1 MAACTLVLQ
10 GAAVTTGRGSHSAAC
25 ITPLTPPGPTCPPH
39 PTNQYRRLKWYS
51 GVLHD
56 EDFGTLFFVL
66 LLPWRTAA
74 RRESNTASRLT
85 RHGHAGHRLSGGRA
99 GARHGRRWC
108 AGQDCGERGAAA
120 ETEGGWVASFSAAP
134 SREPMIHAAGERRR
148 RWRRQQR
155 HSQVTQPPV
164 STLPPRRATN
174 SSASSHGESLHDP
187 TAHNRH
193 AASSWPSSP
202 LIRVAAHSLW
212 RGGRGGI
219 ANILPP
225 LLTVHKKG
233 PCACS
238 GIDFLG

>member
-148 RWRRQQR
+148 WRRQQQQR
-155 HSQVTQPPV
+155 HSQVT
-164 STLPPRRATN
+164 
-174 SSASSHGESLHDP
+174 
-187 TAHNRH
+187 
-193 AASSWPSSP
+193 
-202 LIRVAAHSLW
+202 
-212 RGGRGGI
+212 
-219 ANILPP
+219 
-225 LLTVHKKG
+225 
-233 PCACS
+233 
-238 GIDFLG
+238 